1 MTHDMCDDAV
11 CNNPYTLKYVPDK
24 LKTQEMCD
32 DVVHKDA
39 WLLKYVPDWFETQK
53 GSKLGQ

>member
-1 MTHDMCDDAV
+1 MCDDAV